1 MSTTDTIIFFGFFI
15 LLAIVM
21 IVFLIKKI
29 SKNKRIATSI
39 PPTRMLNQEDLKAIQ
54 YIDLDTRLSVDL
66 LLYPKLPKGKLQ
78 KSVWVF
84 DNVNFTITST
94 YRSKRIIHGFA
105 ININNQNIEVIVPDV
120 FLPYLYEGQL
130 YLNKTIE
137 ILYRQEFFVLYSIHG
152 LIGYPELYK
161 KFQLS
166 GGYDGEFISK
176 RPSTKE
182 EQEAFTTSKW
192 ASVWGLMAPIIFPM
206 SLLVIMHEG
215 LGISIVFFPFIL
227 IVGIPLWTAYKKRK
241 KHIESRLV
249 YTIKGT
255 ISYDKDRY
263 LYRINET
270 ELRLHQKWKK
280 VFKKIKM
287 PIENTDMKVMLHTFD
302 TLDQTARL
310 SLQPIAIKSAK
321 LTMNESTHK
330 STRHWIL
337 PLYFAIASGFI
348 AYLAPLQDFVIVDLR
363 KITPQTEDVIFKLVM
378 TIIWWSSILITIY
391 LSYLVIKRIKG
402 NYFNSETDYYTNL
415 NL

>member
-29 SKNKRIATSI
+29 NKNKGIAKSI
-39 PPTRMLNQEDLKAIQ
+39 PPTRMLVEEDLKAIQ
-54 YIDLDTRLSVDL
+54 YIDLDVRLSVDL
-66 LLYPKLPKGKLQ
+66 LLNPKLPKGKLQ
-78 KSVWVF
+78 TSVWVF

-182 EQEAFTTSKW
+182 EQEVFITSKW
-192 ASVWGLMAPIIFPM
+192 TSVWGMLAPILFPM
-206 SLLVIMHEG
+206 AILVIMHEG
-215 LGISIVFFPFIL
+215 LGISIVFLPFIL
-227 IVGIPLWTAYKKRK
+227 IVGIPLWIAYKKRK

-263 LYRINET
+263 LYRINGT

-280 VFKKIKM
+280 VFKKLKM
-287 PIENTDMKVMLHTFD
+287 PIENTEIEVMLHTFD

-310 SLQPIAIKSAK
+310 SLQPISIKSDK
-321 LTMNESTHK
+321 LRMNETTHK
-330 STRHWIL
+330 STRDWIL
-337 PLYFAIASGFI
+337 PLYFAMGSGFI
-348 AYLAPLQDFVIVDLR
+348 TYLAPLQDYVMVDLR
-363 KITPQTEDVIFKLVM
+363 EITSQTEDVFFKLIM
-378 TIIWWSSILITIY
+378 TAIWWSSILITIY
-391 LSYLVIKRIKG
+391 LSYLIIKRIQG
-402 NYFNSETDYYTNL
+402 NYFNSKTN
-415 NL
+415 